1 MVSCVDTCFSMRR
14 YECEFLVKTAKSV
27 QVFSALFYFNTWKR
41 FSKFLFL
48 FCLPSPPPF
57 PCWRGKDCNG
67 RGFSVLFF
75 FTLVT
80 SAVSPRVQRLSQSG
94 WYSEEILKLELD
106 QTARELLDPD
116 LLPEKCLRNY
126 TVNMVF
132 MPMLYKTY

>member
-1 MVSCVDTCFSMRR
+1 MEKIFQISISILPALSTPFSLLERKR
-14 YECEFLVKTAKSV
+14 L
-27 QVFSALFYFNTWKR
+27 QWKR
-41 FSKFLFL
+41 F
-48 FCLPSPPPF
+48 FCF
-57 PCWRGKDCNG
+57 
-67 RGFSVLFF
+67 VF

-116 LLPEKCLRNY
+116 LLPEKCLCNY